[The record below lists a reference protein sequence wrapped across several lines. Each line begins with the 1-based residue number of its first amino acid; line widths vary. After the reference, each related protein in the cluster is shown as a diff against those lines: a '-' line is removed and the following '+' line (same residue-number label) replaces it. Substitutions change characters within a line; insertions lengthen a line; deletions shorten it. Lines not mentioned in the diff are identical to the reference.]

1 MKFFNK
7 YLFHISLAVITVYF
21 AIWYLSSVLKI
32 FNFVIAADVLR
43 WFGEF
48 LMVLY
53 ALRRKNLTI
62 WIFTSMF
69 LGAEIGLYFP
79 QIAQNGKM
87 LGNIFLRCIKAII
100 APLLF
105 GTLVVGIAGHSDLKQ
120 IGRMGIKSIIY
131 FEIVTTVALF
141 IGLGIVNF
149 IKPGLGIEK
158 PLHLEEKVIP
168 VSPKTWQE
176 HVIDIFP
183 ENFAKSVSEG
193 LILQV
198 VVFSILFG
206 IGLAMLSDAK
216 KKPMLS
222 FCESLSDIMFK
233 FTNIVMLFAPFAVG
247 GAIAYTVSN
256 MGMEMFLPLAKLV
269 GALYL
274 GLIVFISCVLLP
286 IAIIVKVPL
295 KKFITAISEP
305 VSIAFATASSE
316 SALPRAMEEMER
328 IGVPPKIVGF
338 VLPTGYSFNL
348 DGTTLYLSLASIFV
362 AQVAG
367 IPLTIGQQLI
377 ICLTLMLTSKGVAGV
392 ARASMVILAATV
404 SQFNMPMWPVYLIM
418 AVDVIMDM
426 GRTAVNVIGNCLA
439 TIVIAKW
446 EGEYKPKM
454 DNEKILEVKEF

>member
-1 MKFFNK
+1 MNRLVKR
-7 YLFHISLAVITVYF
+7 LLPA
-21 AIWYLSSVLKI
+21 SVLLLSLY
-32 FNFVIAADVLR
+32 FVLWYMSAIAGILTPGSYLDIIR
-43 WFGEF
+43 WAGEIC
-48 LMVLY
+48 LVSY
-53 ALRRKNLTI
+53 AIKRSNLTI

-69 LGAEIGLYFP
+69 IGAEIGLYFP
-79 QIAQNGKM
+79 DIAFHLKM
-87 LGNIFLRCIKAII
+87 LGKIFLRCIKTII

-120 IGRMGIKSIIY
+120 VGRMGLKALIY
-131 FEIVTTVALF
+131 FELVTTVALF
-141 IGLGIVNF
+141 IGLMVVN
-149 IKPGLGIEK
+149 ITKPGEGFVK
-158 PLHLEEKVIP
+158 PGTIHEEVIP
-168 VSPKTWQE
+168 VSPKTWQDHIVE
-176 HVIDIFP
+176 IFP
-183 ENFAKSVSEG
+183 ENVAKSIAEG
-193 LILQV
+193 SILQV

-206 IGLAMLSDAK
+206 IGLAMVSERK
-216 KKPMLS
+216 RKPLIW
-222 FCESLSDIMFK
+222 FCESLSEVMFK

-247 GAIAYTVSN
+247 GAIAYTVST
-256 MGMEMFLPLAKLV
+256 MGMNMFLPLAKLV
-269 GALYL
+269 GSLYL
-274 GLIVFISCVLLP
+274 GLLIFVFGVLLP
-286 IAIIVKVPL
+286 IALLVKVPIL
-295 KKFITAISEP
+295 KFARAISEP

-316 SALPRAMEEMER
+316 SALPRAIAQMER

-367 IPLTIGQQLI
+367 MPLTIGQQVI

-446 EGEYKPKM
+446 EGEYKPNM
-454 DNEKILEVKEF
+454 NRESILDVKEF

>member
-1 MKFFNK
+1 MNTIKK
-7 YLFHISLAVITVYF
+7 YLFQFSLLLISVYF
-21 AIWYLSSVLKI
+21 IIWYLSSVINLFQTSQWFDFIRWSGEILLI
-32 FNFVIAADVLR
+32 F
-43 WFGEF
+43 
-48 LMVLY
+48 Y
-53 ALRRKNLTI
+53 ALKRKSLTV

-69 LGAEIGLYFP
+69 IGAEIGLYFP

-87 LGNIFLRCIKAII
+87 LGSIFLRCIKAII

-120 IGRMGIKSIIY
+120 IGRMGLKSIIY
-131 FEIVTTVALF
+131 FEVVTTVALF
-141 IGLGIVNF
+141 IGLAVVNIV
-149 IKPGLGIEK
+149 KPGEGIAK
-158 PLHLEEKVIP
+158 PDILEEKIIP
-168 VSPKTWQE
+168 TSPKSWQE
-176 HVIDIFP
+176 HIIDIFP

-206 IGLAMLSDAK
+206 IGLAMLNDSK

-222 FCESLSDIMFK
+222 FCESLSEIMFK

-269 GALYL
+269 GALYM
-274 GLIVFISCVLLP
+274 GLIIFLSCVLLP
-286 IAIIVKVPL
+286 IAVIVKVPI
-295 KKFITAISEP
+295 KKFISAITEP

-316 SALPRAMEEMER
+316 SALPRAIEEMER

-367 IPLTIGQQLI
+367 IPLTIGQQIL

-392 ARASMVILAATV
+392 ARASIVILAATV

-454 DNEKILEVKEF
+454 DNEKILEVNEF

>member
-1 MKFFNK
+1 MNRLIK
-7 YLFHISLAVITVYF
+7 LLLPAAVAILAVYF
-21 AIWYLSSVLKI
+21 LLWFLSSFAQLFQGGFYLDLI
-32 FNFVIAADVLR
+32 RWAGEICLIA
-43 WFGEF
+43 
-48 LMVLY
+48 Y
-53 ALRRKNLTI
+53 AIKRSNLTI

-69 LGAEIGLYFP
+69 IGAEIGLYFP
-79 QIAQNGKM
+79 EIAVHLKM
-87 LGNIFLRCIKAII
+87 LGKIFLRCIKTII

-120 IGRMGIKSIIY
+120 VGRMGLKALLY
-131 FEIVTTVALF
+131 FELVTTVALF
-141 IGLGIVNF
+141 IGLAVVNITKPGVGV
-149 IKPGLGIEK
+149 IKPLT
-158 PLHLEEKVIP
+158 LHEEVIP
-168 VSPKTWQE
+168 VSEKTWQDHIIE
-176 HVIDIFP
+176 IFP
-183 ENFAKSVSEG
+183 ENFVKSVSDG

-206 IGLAMLSDAK
+206 IGLAMVDK
-216 KKPMLS
+216 EKRKPMIL
-222 FCESLSDIMFK
+222 FCESLSEVMFK

-247 GAIAYTVSN
+247 GAIAYTVST
-256 MGMEMFLPLAKLV
+256 MGMDIFLPLAKLV
-269 GALYL
+269 GSLYL
-274 GLIVFISCVLLP
+274 GLFIFVFGVLLP
-286 IAIIVKVPL
+286 IALLVKVPIM
-295 KKFITAISEP
+295 KFAKAISEP

-348 DGTTLYLSLASIFV
+348 DGTTLYLSLASVFV

-367 IPLTIGQQLI
+367 MELTIGQQII

-392 ARASMVILAATV
+392 ARASIVILAATV

-418 AVDVIMDM
+418 AVDVLMDM

-446 EGEYKPKM
+446 EGEYKPNA

>member
-1 MKFFNK
+1 MSKKTFP
-7 YLFHISLAVITVYF
+7 LLPISIGILTVYLLL
-21 AIWYLSSVLKI
+21 WYLGCVSHFFACSPILDYI
-32 FNFVIAADVLR
+32 R
-43 WFGEF
+43 WAGEI
-48 LMVLY
+48 LLV
-53 ALRRKNLTI
+53 AHAVKQRNLTI

-69 LGAEIGLYFP
+69 IGAEIGLYFP
-79 QIAQNGKM
+79 DIAANGKI
-87 LGNIFLRCIKAII
+87 LGKIFLRCIKTII

-120 IGRMGIKSIIY
+120 VGRMGLKALLY
-131 FEIVTTVALF
+131 FEVVTTLALF
-141 IGLGIVNF
+141 IGLAVVNITQPGAGF
-149 IKPGLGIEK
+149 VKPATI
-158 PLHLEEKVIP
+158 HEEVIP
-168 VSPKTWQE
+168 VSPKTWQDHIIE
-176 HVIDIFP
+176 IFP
-183 ENFAKSVSEG
+183 ENIAKSVADG

-206 IGLAMLSDAK
+206 IGLAMVKESK
-216 KKPMLS
+216 RKPMII
-222 FCESLSDIMFK
+222 FCESLSEVMFK
-233 FTNIVMLFAPFAVG
+233 FTNIVMLAAPFAVG
-247 GAIAYTVSN
+247 GAIAYTVST
-256 MGMEMFLPLAKLV
+256 MGMDMFLPLAKLV
-269 GALYL
+269 GSLYL
-274 GLIVFISCVLLP
+274 GLILFVLGILLP
-286 IAIIVKVPL
+286 IALIVKVPII
-295 KKFITAISEP
+295 KFAKAISEP

-367 IPLTIGQQLI
+367 IPLTLGQQAI

-404 SQFNMPMWPVYLIM
+404 SQFNLPMWPVYLIM

-439 TIVIAKW
+439 TIVVAKW
-446 EGEYKPKM
+446 ENEYKPNM
-454 DNEKILEVKEF
+454 DDEKILEVKEF

>member
-1 MKFFNK
+1 MNTVKK
-7 YLFHISLAVITVYF
+7 YLFQFSLLLISVYF
-21 AIWYLSSVLKI
+21 IIWYFSSVLNLFQTSQWFDFIRWSGEILLI
-32 FNFVIAADVLR
+32 F
-43 WFGEF
+43 
-48 LMVLY
+48 Y
-53 ALRRKNLTI
+53 AIKRKSLTV

-69 LGAEIGLYFP
+69 IGAEIGLYFP
-79 QIAQNGKM
+79 QIAHNGKM
-87 LGNIFLRCIKAII
+87 LGSIFLRCIKAII

-120 IGRMGIKSIIY
+120 IGRMGLKSIIY
-131 FEIVTTVALF
+131 FEVVTTVALF
-141 IGLGIVNF
+141 IGLAVVNIV
-149 IKPGLGIEK
+149 KPGEGIAK
-158 PLHLEEKVIP
+158 PDILEEKIIP
-168 VSPKTWQE
+168 TSPKSWQE
-176 HVIDIFP
+176 HIIDIFP

-206 IGLAMLSDAK
+206 IGLAMLSDSK

-222 FCESLSDIMFK
+222 FCESLSEIMFK

-269 GALYL
+269 GALYI

-286 IAIIVKVPL
+286 IAIIVKVPI
-295 KKFITAISEP
+295 KKFISAITEP

-316 SALPRAMEEMER
+316 SALPRAIEEMER

-367 IPLTIGQQLI
+367 IPLTIGQQIL

-392 ARASMVILAATV
+392 ARASIVILAATV

-454 DNEKILEVKEF
+454 DNEKILEVNEF

>member
-1 MKFFNK
+1 MKFIKK
-7 YLFHISLAVITVYF
+7 YLFHISVSIISLYLLF
-21 AIWYLSSVLKI
+21 WYAAEVLNL
-32 FNFVIAADVLR
+32 FELGVWAEVLR
-43 WFGEF
+43 WTGETMLIF
-48 LMVLY
+48 Y
-53 ALRRKNLTI
+53 ASKRKNLTI

-69 LGAEIGLYFP
+69 IGAEIGTYFP
-79 QIAQNGKM
+79 QVAANGKM
-87 LGNIFLRCIKAII
+87 LGSIFLRCIKAII

-120 IGRMGIKSIIY
+120 IGRMGLKSIFY
-131 FEIVTTVALF
+131 FEIVTTLALF
-141 IGLGIVNF
+141 IGLLVVNF
-149 IKPGLGIEK
+149 VNPGKGIAKPDII
-158 PLHLEEKVIP
+158 EEKAIP
-168 VSPKTWQE
+168 ASPKTWQE
-176 HVIDIFP
+176 HIIDIFP
-183 ENFAKSVSEG
+183 ENFAKSISEG

-206 IGLAMLSDAK
+206 IGLAMVSESK
-216 KKPMLS
+216 KKPMIA
-222 FCESLSDIMFK
+222 FCESLSEIMFK

-256 MGMEMFLPLAKLV
+256 MGLEMFLPLAKLV
-269 GALYL
+269 GALYI
-274 GLIVFISCVLLP
+274 GLIIFILFVLFP
-286 IAIIVKVPL
+286 IALIVKVPL
-295 KKFITAISEP
+295 KKFVNAISEP

-367 IPLTIGQQLI
+367 IELSISQQLI

-404 SQFNMPMWPVYLIM
+404 SQFNLPLWPVYLIM

>member
-1 MKFFNK
+1 MSKFFKRLLPVSIGILSLYFILWYMSTVKGWINQGS
-7 YLFHISLAVITVYF
+7 YLDMIRWVGEICLVTF
-21 AIWYLSSVLKI
+21 AIKR
-32 FNFVIAADVLR
+32 N
-43 WFGEF
+43 
-48 LMVLY
+48 
-53 ALRRKNLTI
+53 NLTI

-69 LGAEIGLYFP
+69 IGAEIGLYFP
-79 QIAQNGKM
+79 EIAANGKM
-87 LGNIFLRCIKAII
+87 LGKIFLRCIKTII

-120 IGRMGIKSIIY
+120 VGRMGLKALIY
-131 FEIVTTVALF
+131 FELVTTVALF
-141 IGLGIVNF
+141 IGLVVVNITKPGVGF
-149 IKPGLGIEK
+149 IKPSTI
-158 PLHLEEKVIP
+158 HEEVIP
-168 VSPKTWQE
+168 VSPKTWQDHIIE
-176 HVIDIFP
+176 IFP
-183 ENFAKSVSEG
+183 ENVAKSVADG
-193 LILQV
+193 AILQV
-198 VVFSILFG
+198 VIFSILFG
-206 IGLAMLSDAK
+206 IGLAMVAEAK
-216 KKPMLS
+216 RKPMIS
-222 FCESLSDIMFK
+222 FCESLSEVMFK

-247 GAIAYTVSN
+247 GAIAYTVST
-256 MGMEMFLPLAKLV
+256 MGMDMFLPLAKLV
-269 GALYL
+269 GSLYL
-274 GLIVFISCVLLP
+274 GLLLFVFGVLLP
-286 IAIIVKVPL
+286 IALLVKVPIV
-295 KKFITAISEP
+295 KFAKAISEP

-367 IPLTIGQQLI
+367 IDLTIWEQIG

-418 AVDVIMDM
+418 AVDVLMDM

-439 TIVIAKW
+439 TIVVAKW

-454 DNEKILEVKEF
+454 DKEEILEVKEF